1 VSQNCSGSERVIPTL
16 ARLITTIVHSTQ
28 MLKPMCSAKI
38 EKIRLRRAMLRPVAS
53 QNCSFSGSQW
63 SIQCPR
69 RRRAVGVARDAA
81 VAPV

>member
-1 VSQNCSGSERVIPTL
+1 MSQNCSGSERAIPTL
-16 ARLITTIVHSTQ
+16 ARLITTIVHRTQ

-38 EKIRLRRAMLRPVAS
+38 EKIRLRRAMLRPVVS
-53 QNCSFSGSQW
+53 QNWSFSGSQW

-69 RRRAVGVARDAA
+69 RRAASEVARDPV